1 MSLPNFSLNHVGI
14 YVIDID
20 RMTDFYTSF
29 MGFIVTD
36 ERTDTNPI
44 RFMTMSPDEH
54 HQLLL
59 VAGRKPDSPS
69 TVAQISF
76 LMDDFPSLRRLHEA
90 AHADPRIEK
99 IWSLNHGNSWTVYF
113 RDLEDNIVEC
123 YVHTPWHVSQ
133 PYGTPIDFNKSD
145 QEIWDET
152 ETASK
157 ANPTY
162 MTAEA
167 YSAKIAARLAERPR

>member
-1 MSLPNFSLNHVGI
+1 MTRINFSLNHVGI

-29 MGFIVTD
+29 FGFIVTD
-36 ERTDTNPI
+36 ERTDINPI

-59 VAGRKPDSPS
+59 ASGRAPDSPS

-76 LMDDFPSLRRLHEA
+76 LLDDFGQLRAVHDRA
-90 AHADPRIEK
+90 QADPRITK
-99 IWSLNHGNSWTVYF
+99 IWTLDHGNSWTVYF
-113 RDLEDNIVEC
+113 RDPEDNIIET

-133 PYGTPIDFNKSD
+133 PYGTPIDFTLSD
-145 QEIWDET
+145 EAIFAATQ
-152 ETASK
+152 K
-157 ANPTY
+157 AVLDNPSY
-162 MTAEA
+162 MPAGDF
-167 YSAKIAARLAERPR
+167 RDQLAERLGQ